1 MNWLITFTIG
11 IIVGQEFN
19 SIPRIK
25 PILQD
30 GFQKVI
36 EYSSVVKPEQE
47 NQKEQYY
54 ESFWS
59 IPTIFKLYNHEEKED
74 YKE

>member
-30 GFQKVI
+30 GFQRVV
-36 EYSSVVKPEQE
+36 EYSNSIKQQEQE
-47 NQKEQYY
+47 EKY

-59 IPTIFKLYNHEEKED
+59 IPTIFKLYNPEEQEEKE
-74 YKE
+74 K